1 MSWQTLAVHLLS
13 DKDGSK
19 VKIIARNNHHNIQ
32 DCRAEMLQEY
42 FKSGTVSWEV
52 VLEALT
58 KADEK
63 DTADKIKQKL

>member
-1 MSWQTLAVHLLS
+1 
-13 DKDGSK
+13 
-19 VKIIARNNHHNIQ
+19 
-32 DCRAEMLQEY
+32 MLQEY

-63 DTADKIKQKL
+63 NTVDKIKQKLYS